1 MNYAIEVLEK
11 EKTLLLKCLSDWDTK
26 SYPEAFKER
35 NNRIKE
41 IEKAIQTL
49 IQKQSLIDLSNMD
62 NYE

>member
-11 EKTLLLKCLSDWDTK
+11 EKTLLLKCLTDWDVK
-26 SYPEAFKER
+26 EYPEALKDR
-35 NNRIKE
+35 NNKIKD

>member
-11 EKTLLLKCLSDWDTK
+11 EKTLLLKCLSDWDIK
-26 SYPEAFKER
+26 LYPEAFKER
-35 NNRIKE
+35 NNRIKD